1 MKQDLVLEKLLE
13 LQKQN
18 LQPHQMAPLVGM
30 SRYAI
35 IGKLYRHKVKNGYV
49 PTRKNSY
56 NSSSRM
62 NKSFRTTLLGKRS
75 CNMCQKKFDMFSK
88 YDRFCE
94 SCRKTASALTSWML

>member
-30 SRYAI
+30 TRYQV

-56 NSSSRM
+56 NSMSRL
-62 NKSFRTTLLGKRS
+62 NKSFRKDLKGKRD
-75 CNMCQKKFDMFSK
+75 CNICARPFEVFNK
-88 YDRFCE
+88 YDRFCDT
-94 SCRKTASALTSWML
+94 CRKTATNLTSWML